1 MDSKSFIMKS
11 LKLPDYLFNVKDTPE
26 GRQIFDPVRSK
37 FVALTPEEWVRQHFL
52 NYMMTTLGYPKGL
65 IRVEAAFRLNSMLR
79 RADILVY
86 SRSGEPALIVE
97 CKAPEVKIKQSVFD
111 QIINYNF
118 NYCVRYIVVTNGLQ
132 HYAAEVDQAEKKIT
146 FLETIPDFNVL
157 NL

>member
-1 MDSKSFIMKS
+1 
-11 LKLPDYLFNVKDTPE
+11 
-26 GRQIFDPVRSK
+26 
-37 FVALTPEEWVRQHFL
+37 
-52 NYMMTTLGYPKGL
+52 MMTTLGYPKGL